1 MVPDAAPRP
10 ELPSQPVLSAG
21 SAAALLEFSV
31 PNLIT
36 LLRLLLVPL
45 AVWLILAERFG
56 TAFWVFVAAGAS
68 DALDGY
74 IAKSFDQRTRLGAL
88 LDPAAD
94 KALLAGVYVTLG
106 LAGQLPGWLVIL
118 VILRDFLIVLG
129 FVVIQTVASPSQ
141 LGPIFISKLNTLMQI
156 ALVGFVLARLG
167 LGVEAN
173 MLTWV
178 LIVVTGTTTVL
189 SGLSYLLRWL
199 RILAGSEGVL

>member
-1 MVPDAAPRP
+1 MVPDAAPGP
-10 ELPSQPVLSAG
+10 ELPSQPVLGADS
-21 SAAALLEFSV
+21 AALLEFSV

-45 AVWLILAERFG
+45 AVWLILAERYG

-167 LGVEAN
+167 LGVEAS

>member
-10 ELPSQPVLSAG
+10 ELPSQPVLGADS
-21 SAAALLEFSV
+21 AALLEFSV

-45 AVWLILAERFG
+45 AVWLILAERYG

-141 LGPIFISKLNTLMQI
+141 LGPILISKLNTLMQI

-167 LGVEAN
+167 LGVEAS